1 MRRLFSRPVLEH
13 SFLIDTGLYI
23 KRPGPEVSQKHIC
36 KVTVASERIVLPLPL
51 LGKNDRLEAGTY
63 NCGLPLEG
71 NLAKIQKGKQR
82 KGKLTW

>member
-23 KRPGPEVSQKHIC
+23 KRPGPEVSQKKIC
-36 KVTVASERIVLPLPL
+36 IITVAFERTALSPAP

-63 NCGLPLEG
+63 NYGLPLER
-71 NLAKIQKGKQR
+71 N
-82 KGKLTW
+82 

>member
-23 KRPGPEVSQKHIC
+23 KRPGPEVSQKKKIC
-36 KVTVASERIVLPLPL
+36 IVTVALRELPYPPPL

-63 NCGLPLEG
+63 N
-71 NLAKIQKGKQR
+71 
-82 KGKLTW
+82 